1 MQEEVLELGV
11 GGKPSALALSGQ
23 SGIQSTA
30 SLLDALFSVA
40 QEGCLVVL
48 EMMGS
53 RIGHVIVYLGT
64 ARDGHFL
71 FVLNSAGSKWQP

>member
-1 MQEEVLELGV
+1 MQEEVLGRGV
-11 GGKPSALALSGQ
+11 EGKPSTLALSGQ

-30 SLLDALFSVA
+30 SLLDALLSAA

-53 RIGHVIVYLGT
+53 RTGQVIV
-64 ARDGHFL
+64 
-71 FVLNSAGSKWQP
+71 